1 MADRTAIRTRGFTLI
16 ELLVVIS
23 IIGILIGLMLP
34 AVQNVRESASAAAN
48 FADLQPVASQVLGIV
63 DVESSL
69 VNALDSAQAI
79 VDAVQKE
86 QTLPDPAK
94 VAATLQ
100 ALQRGEADLRQVLR
114 ALKNPA
120 SSHVPEELE
129 AYLDLKH
136 DLTTLRAE
144 TQQLAAHLGHLL
156 ELAAP

>member
-23 IIGILIGLMLP
+23 IIGILVGFMLP
-34 AVQNVRESASAAAN
+34 AVQNVRESA
-48 FADLQPVASQVLGIV
+48 LVASQFESLQLVASHVLLV
-63 DVESSL
+63 TEPETPL
-69 VNALDSAQAI
+69 VNALDSAHAI
-79 VDAVQKE
+79 VAAVQKE
-86 QTLPDPAK
+86 RTLPDPAK

-100 ALQRGEADLRQVLR
+100 DLQRGEADLRQVLR

-120 SSHVPEELE
+120 SSQVPEELE

-136 DLTTLRAE
+136 DLTTLSAE
-144 TQQLAAHLGHLL
+144 TRQLEAHLGHLL

>member
-1 MADRTAIRTRGFTLI
+1 MANRTAIRTRGFTLI

-34 AVQNVRESASAAAN
+34 AVQKVRESANAALN

-63 DVESSL
+63 DVESPL

-79 VDAVQKE
+79 VATVQKE

-94 VAATLQ
+94 VAAILQ
-100 ALQRGEADLRQVLR
+100 DLQRGEADLRQVLR

-144 TQQLAAHLGHLL
+144 TQQLEAHLGHLL

>member
-23 IIGILIGLMLP
+23 IIGILVGLMLP
-34 AVQNVRESASAAAN
+34 AVQNVRESANAASN

-63 DVESSL
+63 DVESSF

-79 VDAVQKE
+79 VAAVQKE

-100 ALQRGEADLRQVLR
+100 DLQRGEADLRQVLR

-120 SSHVPEELE
+120 SSQVPEELE

-144 TQQLAAHLGHLL
+144 TRQLEAHLGHLL

>member
-1 MADRTAIRTRGFTLI
+1 MADRTATRTRGFTLI

-23 IIGILIGLMLP
+23 IIGILVGLMLP
-34 AVQNVRESASAAAN
+34 AVQKVRESANAASN
-48 FADLQPVASQVLGIV
+48 FADLYPVASQVLSIV

-79 VDAVQKE
+79 VAAVEKE

-100 ALQRGEADLRQVLR
+100 DLQRGEADLRQALR

-120 SSHVPEELE
+120 SSQVPEELE

-144 TQQLAAHLGHLL
+144 TRQLEAHLGHLL

>member
-23 IIGILIGLMLP
+23 IIGILVGLMLP
-34 AVQNVRESASAAAN
+34 AVQKVRESANAASN
-48 FADLQPVASQVLGIV
+48 FAGLHPVASQVLGIV

-79 VDAVQKE
+79 VAAVQKE
-86 QTLPDPAK
+86 PTLPDPAK

-100 ALQRGEADLRQVLR
+100 DLQRGEADLRQVLR

-120 SSHVPEELE
+120 SSQVPEELE

-144 TQQLAAHLGHLL
+144 TQQLEAHLGHLL
-156 ELAAP
+156 ELAVP

>member
-1 MADRTAIRTRGFTLI
+1 MADRMAVRRRGFTLI

-34 AVQNVRESASAAAN
+34 AVQNVRESAKAASN
-48 FADLQPVASQVLGIV
+48 FADLQPAAAQVLGVV
-63 DVESSL
+63 DVESPL
-69 VNALDSAQAI
+69 VHALEDAQAI
-79 VDAVQKE
+79 VATVQKE

-94 VAATLQ
+94 VTATLQ
-100 ALQRGEADLRQVLR
+100 DLQRGEADLQQALR

-136 DLTTLRAE
+136 DLTTLMAE
-144 TQQLAAHLGHLL
+144 TQQLEAHLEHLRRVG
-156 ELAAP
+156 AR

>member
-23 IIGILIGLMLP
+23 IIGILVGLMLP
-34 AVQNVRESASAAAN
+34 AVQNVRESA
-48 FADLQPVASQVLGIV
+48 LVASQFESLQLVASHVLLV
-63 DVESSL
+63 TEPETPL
-69 VNALDSAQAI
+69 VNALDSAHAI
-79 VDAVQKE
+79 VATAQKE
-86 QTLPDPAK
+86 RTLPDPAK

-100 ALQRGEADLRQVLR
+100 DLQRGEADLRQVLS

-120 SSHVPEELE
+120 SSQVPEELE

-136 DLTTLRAE
+136 DLKTLRAE
-144 TQQLAAHLGHLL
+144 TLQLEAHLGHLL